1 MFDIGFWE
9 FALIGIVALV
19 VVGPD
24 RLPEMVRTIGQL
36 IGRAKRTM
44 RELKYDLERSA
55 EFEEIGRLK
64 KDFSDNS
71 KSLNDIKGSISKSIN
86 IDDQIKLDEKTD
98 S

>member
-9 FALIGIVALV
+9 FALIGVVALV

-24 RLPEMVRTIGQL
+24 RLPEMVRTVGQL

-64 KDFSDNS
+64 KDFSN
-71 KSLNDIKGSISKSIN
+71 KSSDDITGSISKSID

>member
-24 RLPEMVRTIGQL
+24 RLPGMVRTAGQL

-44 RELKYDLERSA
+44 RELKYDLEREV
-55 EFEEIGRLK
+55 EFEEIDRLK
-64 KDFSDNS
+64 DDFSK
-71 KSLNDIKGSISKSIN
+71 KSLGEITTT
-86 IDDQIKLDEKTD
+86 LDESID
-98 S
+98 SEVSAQTKDKPDN

>member
-64 KDFSDNS
+64 KDFSDNR

>member
-1 MFDIGFWE
+1 VFDIGFWE

-64 KDFSDNS
+64 KDFSDNR